1 MGRAMKNKA
10 IFDIVYGKDL
20 TWKQVADEYN
30 LGHADQITP
39 NGARKA
45 YKRHLSTIE
54 SSVGKIEERKRMNT
68 VRSVVEQTAREYTEK
83 SVVAETI
90 ANIWGKEP
98 YHETEIQV
106 FVQPK
111 ANEIHGYAFG
121 DVHWGYTNNH
131 PKMTY
136 SAAIAEKRLWE
147 IANKIIADTIR
158 NDYKRIFIADLGDQ
172 IEGSALRVSQLLRI
186 VETMTQQA
194 KGYSDTFISILKWIS
209 KQLPDVEIQVLMVSD
224 DNHGQLRLFNTK
236 RDEMPDNLSVLITNA
251 VKNTVDTAHEFGG
264 MSNIEFITADEIV
277 MSVGEQ
283 GKPYNIVCAHSH
295 QYGRGEDILHKAT
308 QRHGMNIHL
317 FIGAHWHVA
326 STKDK
331 NVVDGCQTGLIFV
344 PPVVGDTDFSE
355 SLFLSTLPGFMKL
368 TIDVNDRLT
377 NAEKIRLKQ

>member
-1 MGRAMKNKA
+1 MKNKA
-10 IFDIVYGKDL
+10 IFDIAYGKDL

-30 LGHADQITP
+30 RGHADQITP

-264 MSNIEFITADEIV
+264 MSNIEFITADEILV
-277 MSVGEQ
+277 TVGNNF
-283 GKPYNIVCAHSH
+283 NIVFAHGH
-295 QYGRGEDILHKAT
+295 QYGRNEDILQKTA
-308 QRHGMNIHL
+308 QRHDCTTHL
-317 FIGAHWHVA
+317 MIAGHWHRY
-326 STKDK
+326 SIKYK
-331 NVVDGCQTGLIFV
+331 NVIDGGQQAMVFL
-344 PPVVGDTDFSE
+344 PSVVGDTDFSDQ
-355 SLFLSTLPGFMKL
+355 LFLSCYPGFAKITVDL
-368 TIDVNDRLT
+368 ENRVT
-377 NAEKIRLKQ
+377 NAELIRLKQ